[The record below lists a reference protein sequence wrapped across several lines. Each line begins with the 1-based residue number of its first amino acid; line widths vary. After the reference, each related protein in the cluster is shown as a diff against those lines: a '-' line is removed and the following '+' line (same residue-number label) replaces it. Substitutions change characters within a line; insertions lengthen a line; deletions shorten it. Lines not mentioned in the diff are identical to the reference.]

1 MTGGKN
7 TMNTKNRIKAFL
19 TAAVMAAN
27 EAKKWSMIGIII
39 SLIVW
44 VLYFVFFGGL
54 AALGIFSSMAG

>member
-1 MTGGKN
+1 
-7 TMNTKNRIKAFL
+7 
-19 TAAVMAAN
+19 MAAN